1 MKVLFIDS
9 THESIVANFRKAGWK
24 VGLHYHTSR
33 EELLGLV
40 HTYDGIIIRSRFRLD
55 ENFLRNAKR
64 LKFIGRPGAGL
75 ENIDLAYCKRNDIAV
90 FRSPEGNRDAVAE
103 HAMGMILTM
112 LNNLKRADSEVRQ
125 GVWRREENRGH
136 ELMGK
141 TFGII
146 GYGFMG
152 KALAQRLKGF
162 GVEVIA
168 YDKYLTNYSDE
179 NAMEVSLAELQKR
192 SDFISLH
199 LPQSDETINYVN
211 DQFINKCT
219 KPFYLVNT
227 ARGKSVDTSA
237 VLKAVENGKVLGA
250 CLDVLEFESSS
261 FETSAI
267 ENTTFQKLVK
277 SEKVL
282 LSPHIAGWTF
292 ESDFKMGDFLS
303 KKILNYFN
311 S

>member
-9 THESIVANFRKAGWK
+9 THESILSNFRKAGWK
-24 VGLHYHTSR
+24 VGLHYATSR

-40 HTYDGIIIRSRFRLD
+40 HTYDGIIIRSRFKLD
-55 ENFLRNAKR
+55 ANFLRNAKR

-75 ENIDLAYCKRNDIAV
+75 ENIDLDYCKKHNIDV

-103 HAMGMILTM
+103 HTLGMVLMM
-112 LNNLKRADSEVRQ
+112 LNNLKRADQEVRE
-125 GVWRREENRGH
+125 GIWKRPENRGH

-146 GYGFMG
+146 GYGYMG
-152 KALAQRLKGF
+152 KAVAQRLKGF

-179 NAMEVSLAELQKR
+179 NAKEVSLDELKKR

-199 LPQSDETINYVN
+199 LPQADETMGYLNES
-211 DQFINKCT
+211 FITSCS
-219 KPFYLVNT
+219 KPFYLINT
-227 ARGKSVDTSA
+227 ARGKSVDTKA
-237 VLKAVENGKVLGA
+237 VLKGIESGKVIGA

-261 FETSAI
+261 FETSAVS
-267 ENTTFQKLVK
+267 NPVFQELVK
-277 SEKVL
+277 SDKVL
-282 LSPHIAGWTF
+282 LSPHIGGWTF

-303 KKILNYFN
+303 KKILNHYN
-311 S
+311 N

>member
-9 THESIVANFRKAGWK
+9 THESIVSNFKKAGWK
-24 VGLHYHTSR
+24 VGMHHQSSR

-55 ENFLRNAKR
+55 ANFLQNAKK

-75 ENIDLAYCKRNDIAV
+75 ENIDLDYCKNNNISV

-103 HAMGMILTM
+103 HAIGMILMM
-112 LNNLKRADSEVRQ
+112 LNNLKKADSEVRK
-125 GVWRREENRGH
+125 GVWLREENRGH

-146 GYGFMG
+146 GYGVMG
-152 KALAQRLKGF
+152 KAIAQRLKGF

-168 YDKYLTNYSDE
+168 YDKYLINYSDE
-179 NAMEVSLAELQKR
+179 NATEVNLDELQKR
-192 SDFISLH
+192 SDFVSLH
-199 LPQSDETINYVN
+199 LPQAEETINYLN
-211 DQFINKCT
+211 KQFIDGFE
-219 KPFYLVNT
+219 KPFYLINT
-227 ARGKSVDTSA
+227 ARGKSVDTQA
-237 VLKAVENGKVLGA
+237 VLDGLEKGQIIGA

-261 FETSAI
+261 FESSPIA
-267 ENTTFQKLVK
+267 NPVFQKLVE
-277 SEKVL
+277 SDKVL
-282 LSPHIAGWTF
+282 LSPHIAGWTY

-303 KKILNYFN
+303 KKILKHFN
-311 S
+311 N